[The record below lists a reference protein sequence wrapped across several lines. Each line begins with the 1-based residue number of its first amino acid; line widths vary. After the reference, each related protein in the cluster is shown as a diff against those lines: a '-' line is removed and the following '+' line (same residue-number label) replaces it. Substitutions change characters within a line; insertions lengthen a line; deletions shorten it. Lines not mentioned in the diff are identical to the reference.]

1 MRLVLCLALV
11 LVLGACAPGTPFPFD
26 SGGIWPAIEAAAP
39 VVLPP
44 VDEGLPPVTLD
55 PILPAPPDDGGA
67 PPDDDDGVVVV
78 CRELVLPPT
87 AAVSRITK
95 CPRSPAVLTRR

>member
-1 MRLVLCLALV
+1 MRLALYLALV

-39 VVLPP
+39 VALPP
-44 VDEGLPPVTLD
+44 VDEGLPPITLD
-55 PILPAPPDDGGA
+55 PILPAPPDEDA
-67 PPDDDDGVVVV
+67 PPDGDDGVVVV